1 MTARQDGNLHVYM
14 LSVGQADTSVIVS
27 PKGTVIVIDA
37 TRPSKLLR
45 LLSDLGSNGTIEHL
59 VITHPHDDHF
69 SGGNSLANNSTIE
82 HATVAPFWHEFGMGP
97 TTYRRLIGRLEA
109 QGTNVAFLSGY
120 SRWYLDNALMDD
132 PAGGGDPVIDPNA
145 PYLELL
151 GPTNG
156 LVRLLEEANIF
167 NTNHLSIMTRLAW
180 RNFRMISAGDAQME
194 NWSFFDQERLM
205 EDRCHVLRAA
215 HHGSMNGTQWERID
229 RLNPIELIVS
239 SDPAGRHHLPDL
251 IGAANLTKFDS
262 MDNRM
267 AVMTRD
273 SGSIH
278 LTVTAGGKR
287 TFECFGDD
295 PAANV
300 DLGAAALLD
309 HQTNPTDWP
318 GLLNDRVANP

>member
-1 MTARQDGNLHVYM
+1 MTATHDGNLHVYM

-27 PKGTVIVIDA
+27 PKGTVIVIDT
-37 TRPSKLLR
+37 TRPSKLRR
-45 LLSDLGSNGTIEHL
+45 LLSDLGLNGTIEHL
-59 VITHPHDDHF
+59 IITHPHDDHF
-69 SGGNSLANNSTIE
+69 SGGNSVASNLNIE
-82 HATVAPFWHEFGMGP
+82 HATVAPFWHEFGLGP

-109 QGTNVAFLSGY
+109 QGTNVTFLSGY

-132 PAGGGDPVIDPNA
+132 PAGGDPVVDPNA

-156 LVRLLEEANIF
+156 LVRLLEDANIF

-180 RNFRMISAGDAQME
+180 QNFRMISAGDAQME
-194 NWSFFDQERLM
+194 NWSFFDQERLL
-205 EDRCHVLRAA
+205 EDRCHVLRTS

-229 RLNPIELIVS
+229 RLDPRKLIVS

-251 IGAANLTKFDS
+251 VGAANLAKFDS
-262 MDNRM
+262 MKDRM

-278 LTVTAGGKR
+278 LTVTATGRR
-287 TFECFGDD
+287 TFEHFGDD
-295 PAANV
+295 PKDNV
-300 DLGAAALLD
+300 DLGAGKPLD
-309 HQTNPTDWP
+309 PQANPTNWLA
-318 GLLNDRVANP
+318 LLNDRMAHS